1 MRGPNTRQLRD
12 RFAKPRRTLR
22 SLRCCGLAL
31 VVAACGPPHIAP
43 FSPRERNY
51 DPGEYAVEQKQAQPA
66 DGSIYSEAVP
76 GYLEDTRAVRI
87 GDIVRVRID
96 EQANAEGGATTE
108 LSKNSERSQGVN
120 ALLGL
125 VPAVRQAYP
134 NIDPA
139 ELVALMSES
148 DFSGDGQTKRK
159 GKLSGTIAVRVKD
172 QLPNQDLYIEGT
184 KVVMINHEEY
194 HLYISGVIRP
204 TDIARDNSI
213 YSSLIADAQ
222 VEFTG
227 RGDVADQ
234 VERGW
239 LTKIL
244 DKINPF

>member
-1 MRGPNTRQLRD
+1 M
-12 RFAKPRRTLR
+12 PRYLTQGV
-22 SLRCCGLAL
+22 LRCSLAL
-31 VVAACGPPHIAP
+31 ILAACGPAHISP
-43 FSPRERNY
+43 FTPRQRNY
-51 DPGEYAVEQKQAQPA
+51 DSGDYAVEQKQAQPA

-76 GYLEDTRAVRI
+76 GFLEDTRAVRI

-96 EQANAEGGATTE
+96 EQANAEGGATTD
-108 LSKNSERSQGVN
+108 LSKNTERSQGVN

-125 VPAVRQAYP
+125 VPAVREAYP

-139 ELVALMSES
+139 QLVALMSET

-159 GKLSGTIAVRVKD
+159 GKLSGTIAVRVKQ

-227 RGDVADQ
+227 RGDVNDH